1 MASEEIRKKV
11 EALRKEIRHHSY
23 LYYVKDAPEITDY
36 EFDHLYRQLVDLE
49 KEYPE
54 LVTYY

>member
-1 MASEEIRKKV
+1 MATEEIRKKV
-11 EALRKEIRHHSY
+11 QELRKEIRHHSY

-49 KEYPE
+49 RNIQNW
-54 LVTYY
+54 